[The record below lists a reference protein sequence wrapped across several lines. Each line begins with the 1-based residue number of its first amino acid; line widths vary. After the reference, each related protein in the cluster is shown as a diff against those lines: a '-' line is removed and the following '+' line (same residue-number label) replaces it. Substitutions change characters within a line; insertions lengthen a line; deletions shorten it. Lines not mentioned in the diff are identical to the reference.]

1 MASEIRVDKINSLS
15 GVGTVTLSPTGVD
28 IAGITTA
35 ATLRATTGIVTSLT
49 AGSLTSLGAVSGTT
63 GTFSGDVTTSGG
75 DLTVTGAN
83 PIIHLTDTDDN
94 SDFQLN
100 VNGGIFQVYD
110 YSNTAGR
117 LLIASDG
124 TVTVAQDLAI
134 ADKII
139 HTGDT
144 NTALR
149 FPAADTITA
158 ETSGAEAIRI
168 NNSGQFLVG
177 VTAARTMLSGYTP
190 SLQVEGTANSDSS
203 VSIVENIS
211 AASGP
216 SLWFGKTR
224 GSSLSANTVVQS
236 GDELGTI
243 VFNGADGTDVQSMG
257 AFIRA
262 SVDGTPG
269 SNDMPGRITIHT
281 TADGAAS
288 PTERVRID
296 SSGNMGLGTNSPA
309 SLFHMSGASPRITLT
324 DTNGT
329 DDVGKIFSYAG
340 ALMLQQRDG
349 TSHGE
354 IIFRTE
360 NNSTAV
366 ERMRIKNDGDVS
378 IADGNLVIGTAG
390 HGIDFS
396 AAPHV
401 GGMASELLDDYE
413 EGTFTVEMSPVT
425 SGSISMTTVLD
436 SLRYTKIGNLVTIHG
451 RVRIESKNNPV
462 GGLTMSG
469 LPYASIGSNTNS
481 QDGYQHFAVNTHG
494 VNFDNNTVQIFGEMS
509 PNQTGAGLFSMYDNA
524 NWAQLNSAL
533 IQGNQNEYFGFSF
546 FYHTAT

>member
-349 TSHGE
+349 NSHGE

-509 PNQTGAGLFSMYDNA
+509 PNATSVGFFSMYDNA
-524 NWAQLNSAL
+524 NWAMMDAAL